1 MAIKMVDTDSVGSY
15 GMEKRSVLD
24 REHRQRAD

>member
-24 REHRQRAD
+24 REHLQRAD